1 MSTFHA
7 DNLHGLVWQL
17 DGTKT
22 FHSYLD
28 PDQPVPV
35 DDAISGAFTTEQPP
49 PRAQGMHQSVRMQ
62 PGDLLW
68 SHALTPNWVN
78 GETQLS
84 MSVSHG

>member
-1 MSTFHA
+1 MQ
-7 DNLHGLVWQL
+7 GLVWQL
-17 DGTKT
+17 DGIKT

-35 DDAISGAFTTEQPP
+35 DAISGAFATEQPP
-49 PRAQGMHQSVRMQ
+49 PLAQGMHQSVRMQ

-68 SHALTPNWVN
+68 SHTLTPHRGN

-84 MSVSHG
+84 MSVSRG